1 MAGREDVLAV
11 AKTFAGRSLTEGEE
25 EVLSLLCGAAWDR
38 WKGLLREEVTEADCG
53 ELLTV
58 AAAWTA
64 LSAVGGALAQSQP
77 LPLSFTAG
85 DLRVDWGSGGSG
97 DACSQSLG
105 RQAAALMAPFVQD
118 EAFAFWEVEG

>member
-11 AKTFAGRSLTEGEE
+11 ARTFAGRSLTEGEE
-25 EVLSLLCGAAWDR
+25 AVLSLLCGAAWDR
-38 WKGLLREEVTEADCG
+38 WKGMLREDVHESDCG
-53 ELLTV
+53 ELMTV

-64 LSAVGGALAQSQP
+64 LAAVGGALSQSQP
-77 LPLSFTAG
+77 RPQSFTAG
-85 DLRVDWGSGGSG
+85 DLRVDWGSGGG

>member
-64 LSAVGGALAQSQP
+64 LSAVGGAL
-77 LPLSFTAG
+77 T
-85 DLRVDWGSGGSG
+85 
-97 DACSQSLG
+97 QSLG
-105 RQAAALMAPFVQD
+105 RQAAALMAPFVRD